1 MLQGITPLELNKASM
16 EQETPVK
23 LMRGGAME
31 HNSSG
36 KQSWADIVENE
47 VEHEGTLG
55 VEPQS
60 APKMRLWSRIV
71 ANIPD
76 VDELELKTNE
86 STKQNVKIT
95 MEDIKEEVEYLSNA
109 VICYVLGSNPPPIVM
124 NGYFHGIWGKLGI
137 DKVAQVNRGVFLV
150 RFTEAKSRMKVLE
163 DGVQMFDKKPVI
175 IKPWSPDVDT
185 RNESFSIVPI

>member
-71 ANIPD
+71 ANSPD

-95 MEDIKEEVEYLSNA
+95 MEDIKEEVEYWSSA
-109 VICYVLGSNPPPIVM
+109 VICCVLGCNPPPVVM
-124 NGYFHGIWGKLGI
+124 NDYFHRIWGKLGI
-137 DKVAQVNRGVFLV
+137 DKA
-150 RFTEAKSRMKVLE
+150 A
-163 DGVQMFDKKPVI
+163 
-175 IKPWSPDVDT
+175 
-185 RNESFSIVPI
+185 